1 MSARTLRYT
10 LVGALVLAIGIPSVA
25 VGFGEGRSLL
35 LGKRNPSP
43 NAARALNSETEIIAS
58 NGTYGTRQSNK
69 RDGDGGGAIYGC
81 RSAAGREPCIRSNNL
96 KGGRAFEF
104 NTTGREAGRI
114 EIGNPTGAPFTT
126 NATGVATG
134 LNADK
139 VDGKEAADFALA
151 ADVAAGFLFARVTDP
166 GAGSVTV
173 TGRGATTV
181 AQAGETY
188 TVTFNRDV
196 SACSYTATAVGT
208 VAQSLAVAAG
218 TTNTQVNVTTN
229 TDATPPEP
237 EPDTSFH
244 LQVIC

>member
-1 MSARTLRYT
+1 MSGRTLRYT

-96 KGGRAFEF
+96 KGGRSFEF
-104 NTTGREAGRI
+104 VTTGKEAGRI
-114 EIGNPTGAPFTT
+114 ELGDATGAPFTT
-126 NATGVATG
+126 NATGTATG
-134 LNADK
+134 LSADK
-139 VDGKEAADFALA
+139 LDGRESADFAASGDLKT
-151 ADVAAGFLFARVTDP
+151 ARVNAD
-166 GAGSVTV
+166 GALAG
-173 TGRGATTV
+173 GRGAT
-181 AQAGETY
+181 AAAIETAPDTY
-188 TVTFNRDV
+188 RVTFDRDV
-196 SACSYTATAVGT
+196 SQCTFTATPQGAASGQT
-208 VAQSLAVAAG
+208 LAVQGGSNPA
-218 TTNTQVNVTTN
+218 NVRV
-229 TDATPPEP
+229 DADSPTA
-237 EPDTSFH
+237 FH